1 MKILLSEYE
10 KKIRD
15 LEKARSEEKE
25 TIEFL

>member
-1 MKILLSEYE
+1 MKILISEYE

-15 LEKARSEEKE
+15 LEKSKLEDKE